1 MKNEEKAQF
10 IPYHAINEFMRNDFR
25 LHVIRTVMQSL
36 QEIDKE
42 TSSLIDR
49 LTRKYVKVS
58 GFRNSSKAP
67 AMVKSVAMVKPFQKQ
82 PELVSAILQAWAR
95 LNPDLQD
102 DIYEL
107 LISRGWK
114 ILPIKVHRKDLPG
127 FLTRWPAGEDYET
140 LYTAFQEANPDN
152 KASLDEASLMVVI
165 LSGRLPIEKVNM
177 DELDEFD
184 ISDKAE
190 DI

>member
-36 QEIDKE
+36 QDIDKE
-42 TSSLIDR
+42 TSVFINR

-67 AMVKSVAMVKPFQKQ
+67 AMVKSVAMAKPFQKQ

-102 DIYEL
+102 DIHEL

-152 KASLDEASLMVVI
+152 KASLDETSLMVVI

-190 DI
+190 NI